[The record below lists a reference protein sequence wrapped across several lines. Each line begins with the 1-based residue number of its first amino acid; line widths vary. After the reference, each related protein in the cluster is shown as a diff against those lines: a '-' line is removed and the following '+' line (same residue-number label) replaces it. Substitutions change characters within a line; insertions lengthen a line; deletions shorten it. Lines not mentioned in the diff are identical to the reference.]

1 MRVEVGVQA
10 LQLCHPLVPF
20 LSGCG
25 HQQHVSTERC
35 NNSPWQPYVTPGTY
49 ATVTTRD
56 GDTSY
61 CHLPEISHPSRKVSV
76 LHECDLIVRVWH
88 VCVQCFQHRYPNPI
102 YGRCMYVSR
111 QCVCLS
117 DPSHSRAMIK
127 WQCTS
132 VGVHL
137 PYKCALYCL
146 CNHRRA
152 MDSNH
157 NPAQVASVT
166 KEAHIHMIDALHQC
180 FRGWC
185 PGCRPA
191 CLPA

>member
-1 MRVEVGVQA
+1 MSAVTVLLRSVWVFIAVAIDNTELSLDVEGGLGCTGATVSHAGGVGAESGGMRVEVGVQA

-56 GDTSY
+56 GNPSY

-102 YGRCMYVSR
+102 YGRCMYASR

-117 DPSHSRAMIK
+117 DPSHSQAMIK
-127 WQCTS
+127 
-132 VGVHL
+132 
-137 PYKCALYCL
+137 
-146 CNHRRA
+146 
-152 MDSNH
+152 
-157 NPAQVASVT
+157 
-166 KEAHIHMIDALHQC
+166 
-180 FRGWC
+180 
-185 PGCRPA
+185 
-191 CLPA
+191 